1 MGVSINGGTQK
12 MMFMFFDILTK
23 LMRTRGTTILE
34 NLHINIYIAS
44 VSRTQR
50 CPNQLD
56 AAGGKKHH
64 LSLVKIWYSYK
75 LQFFVA
81 KTMPCQ
87 QFLKSP

>member
-34 NLHINIYIAS
+34 NLHIYIYIYIAS

-56 AAGGKKHH
+56 AAGGKNTTY
-64 LSLVKIWYSYK
+64 LW
-75 LQFFVA
+75 
-81 KTMPCQ
+81 
-87 QFLKSP
+87 